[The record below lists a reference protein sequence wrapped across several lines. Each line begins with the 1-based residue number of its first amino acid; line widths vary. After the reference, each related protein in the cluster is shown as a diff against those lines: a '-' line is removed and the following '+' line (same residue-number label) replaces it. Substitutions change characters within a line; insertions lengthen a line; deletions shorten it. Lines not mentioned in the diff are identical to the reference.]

1 MQDAFDAAT
10 VTATLVRGCLIVS
23 VPAELSTGAF
33 EALRGRTLAGLQQG
47 ACRAVVFD
55 LSAVAIMDGEDFG
68 QLRRL
73 VATTRLLGVRALLVG
88 FQAGVVIHLMDSGV
102 DTAGLEVARDL
113 EEALDRTRPA
123 AHEAADESSQEA
135 HRGDDHGDGDAMQAD
150 GARVLGEPA
159 PGPLFALQ
167 GAPRPAS
174 APVRSLAWSA
184 APEAPTTPWR

>member
-1 MQDAFDAAT
+1 
-10 VTATLVRGCLIVS
+10 VS

-113 EEALDRTRPA
+113 EEALDRTCA
-123 AHEAADESSQEA
+123 TAHEAVDESSQEA
-135 HRGDDHGDGDAMQAD
+135 HRGDDHGDGGAMQA
-150 GARVLGEPA
+150 GEARALAEPA
-159 PGPLFALQ
+159 SGPLFALQ
-167 GAPRPAS
+167 GAPHGAPYPASHAAS